1 MSTIALVGNPNC
13 GKTTLFNALTGSN
26 QHVGNWPGVTVE
38 RKEGKIKYNGEEYN
52 VVDLPGTYS
61 LGAYSED
68 EVVARDYVL
77 KGKPDVVINVIDA
90 TNIERNLY
98 LTTQLLETGTKVVAA
113 LNMMDEAG
121 AKNIQIDLDNLS
133 KFLGI
138 PVVAT
143 VASKRRGLDDLI
155 KKAVHSM
162 RDQSGMKGP
171 LTYGE
176 KIEKEFVEIKKLLQ
190 GFSFDYPVDW
200 IAIKLLERDPEVTDY
215 IVKTVTN
222 DSKEKIL
229 SIQEGSSDHELEII
243 DKRYDFIG
251 SVVKKSIVKPTE
263 EKVTLTDKIDR
274 IVTNKYMGIPIFAVI
289 MFVIFQLTF
298 VIGQGLLGDS
308 VAALMA
314 RFGGVLAAFF
324 YKINAPDLLSSFV
337 IEGMIGGI
345 GAVLEFVPLITVLY
359 FFLGILE
366 DSGYMARAAYVMDG
380 VMRALGL
387 HGKTFLSMIVGFGC
401 NVPGVMATR
410 TLDNKKDKMI
420 AILINPFMSCGARL
434 PIYLLFISA
443 FFPNHGAL
451 VLFSIYFLGI
461 AMALVVGRIFSKT
474 LFKGESSHFI
484 MELPP
489 YRLPSFHSAVRDM
502 WDKVWDFLH
511 RAGTVIFIVVSLLWV
526 LSVFPLG
533 AVPSS
538 QESILG
544 RIGALAAPIFTPAG
558 YGNWQAAVS
567 LFSGIAA
574 KESIVAVLGMVYAG
588 AGEGAE
594 VVNALQGA
602 FTPLSALSFMVMVLL
617 YTPCAATLATVKK
630 ETNSYKWAV
639 FMAIYPFVLGWLASV
654 VVYQV
659 GSLLGF

>member
-1 MSTIALVGNPNC
+1 
-13 GKTTLFNALTGSN
+13 
-26 QHVGNWPGVTVE
+26 
-38 RKEGKIKYNGEEYN
+38 
-52 VVDLPGTYS
+52 
-61 LGAYSED
+61 
-68 EVVARDYVL
+68 
-77 KGKPDVVINVIDA
+77 
-90 TNIERNLY
+90 
-98 LTTQLLETGTKVVAA
+98 
-113 LNMMDEAG
+113 
-121 AKNIQIDLDNLS
+121 
-133 KFLGI
+133 
-138 PVVAT
+138 
-143 VASKRRGLDDLI
+143 
-155 KKAVHSM
+155 
-162 RDQSGMKGP
+162 
-171 LTYGE
+171 
-176 KIEKEFVEIKKLLQ
+176 
-190 GFSFDYPVDW
+190 
-200 IAIKLLERDPEVTDY
+200 
-215 IVKTVTN
+215 
-222 DSKEKIL
+222 
-229 SIQEGSSDHELEII
+229 
-243 DKRYDFIG
+243 
-251 SVVKKSIVKPTE
+251 
-263 EKVTLTDKIDR
+263 
-274 IVTNKYMGIPIFAVI
+274 
-289 MFVIFQLTF
+289 
-298 VIGQGLLGDS
+298 
-308 VAALMA
+308 
-314 RFGGVLAAFF
+314 
-324 YKINAPDLLSSFV
+324 
-337 IEGMIGGI
+337 
-345 GAVLEFVPLITVLY
+345 
-359 FFLGILE
+359 
-366 DSGYMARAAYVMDG
+366 
-380 VMRALGL
+380 
-387 HGKTFLSMIVGFGC
+387 
-401 NVPGVMATR
+401 
-410 TLDNKKDKMI
+410 
-420 AILINPFMSCGARL
+420 MSCGARL

-461 AMALVVGRIFSKT
+461 VMALVVGRIFSKT

-639 FMAIYPFVLGWLASV
+639 FMAIYPFILGWLASV